1 MKIKKRY
8 LVAGLSGLASGAV
21 ITKLLARPRDVDL
34 EQSRD
39 RIYHVE
45 HSRFATVKGLR
56 VHYQEVGDP
65 EAPPILLIHGFLAS
79 TFVWSRIF
87 LELAAAGF
95 RVIAPDL
102 IGYGYSDKP
111 KNFDYTIESQAGV
124 MSGLLEQ
131 LGCERAILI
140 GSSYGGAIAATMT
153 LNRPELVTKLVMVGA
168 VSNNEPKRYLMMRL
182 VQTPLIGDVV
192 SPLLASSRR
201 LLRAR
206 MKRIYDRHKQVL
218 DEFRVEAR
226 YLPLRAAGTHR
237 AIIRTV
243 RQWDA
248 SRIQREAHLIR
259 QPTLLI
265 WGDNDP
271 DVPLRDGE
279 ELQRLMSDARL
290 IVFKNCGHHP
300 QEEYPAAFTQVV
312 LDFCSKSIKT
322 DEAAETDDRNA

>member
-1 MKIKKRY
+1 MKKRY
-8 LVAGLSGLASGAV
+8 LIAGFSGLATAAV

-45 HSRFATVKGLR
+45 HSRFTKVNGLR
-56 VHYQEVGDP
+56 VHYQETGDP
-65 EAPPILLIHGFLAS
+65 QAPPIFLIHGFLSS
-79 TFVWSRIF
+79 TFVWSRVF
-87 LELAAAGF
+87 LEIAAAGF

-111 KNFDYTIESQAGV
+111 KNFDYTIESQADV
-124 MSGLLEQ
+124 IAGLIER
-131 LGCERAILI
+131 LGCERPILI
-140 GSSYGGAIAATMT
+140 GSSYGGAIAATVA
-153 LNRPELVTKLVMVGA
+153 LNKPEFVTKLVMVGA

-182 VQTPLIGDVV
+182 VRTPLLGDVV

-226 YLPLRAAGTHR
+226 FLPLRAAGTHR

-243 RQWDA
+243 RNWDA
-248 SRIQREAHLIR
+248 SRIQREAHSIR
-259 QPTLLI
+259 QLTLLL

-279 ELQRLMSDARL
+279 KLQRQISNSRL
-290 IVFKNCGHHP
+290 IVFRGCGHHP
-300 QEEYPAAFTQVV
+300 QEEYPAAFTEVV
-312 LDFCSKSIKT
+312 LEFCSESIT
-322 DEAAETDDRNA
+322 TSSVAETTDRPA